1 MPQMMPLNWIFLYF
15 MFNLI
20 FYLFMINN
28 YFNLNFSSNKSAPL
42 NKTNYSK
49 PFHNFWPLN

>member
-28 YFNLNFSSNKSAPL
+28 YFNLNFTN
-42 NKTNYSK
+42 NKTSPLKSNYSK
-49 PFHNFWPLN
+49 SFHNFWPLN